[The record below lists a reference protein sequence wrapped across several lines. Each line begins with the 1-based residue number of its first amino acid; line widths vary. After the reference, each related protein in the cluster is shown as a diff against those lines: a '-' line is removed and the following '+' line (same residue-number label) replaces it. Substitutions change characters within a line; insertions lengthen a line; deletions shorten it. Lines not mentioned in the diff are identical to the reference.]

1 VNAERF
7 LSLIPY
13 KSYWEKEAEH
23 LKKKETEINK
33 EMEIINMKSNHL
45 NLLSKATMFKNN
57 VLNNEVQFTKKALD
71 ELSKKIVY

>member
-1 VNAERF
+1 
-7 LSLIPY
+7 
-13 KSYWEKEAEH
+13 
-23 LKKKETEINK
+23 
-33 EMEIINMKSNHL
+33 MKSNHL